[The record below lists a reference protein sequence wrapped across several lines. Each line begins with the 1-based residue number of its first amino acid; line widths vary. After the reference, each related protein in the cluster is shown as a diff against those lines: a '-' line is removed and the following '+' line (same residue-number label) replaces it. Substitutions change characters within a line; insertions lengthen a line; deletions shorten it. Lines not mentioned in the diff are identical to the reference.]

1 MIGKKTGALL
11 LAMVLVAGSMAACGN
26 SEGSDAGNAA
36 QGNTEAADTS
46 AGAGESTA
54 DGSTEA
60 ASDSNASGGDAAASG
75 TYNVTWDDMED
86 IIVVYP
92 SMGAIPTGLQEVED
106 AINEITEAEI
116 NTHVTLNMIEVGNY
130 DQQMNLMISS
140 SEPVDLM
147 ITLPGGTTALSAMTS
162 QKQLMDITDLLSEY
176 APEALAGVGDVIKGT
191 QLDGGTYAFPA
202 YRSFSSAIYINMRT
216 DVLEETGIDPS
227 TLKTADDFEELFAKV
242 TELHPEMTPV
252 ATGSQKILTAPYLID
267 TEGNFVKYDG
277 LGDGDNSLVGIM
289 EGDGTTIQNNYTR
302 QVYIDT
308 SLRFKEWYDNGWV
321 YADGANYKETQE
333 ALIAGGACFG
343 LFKCFAT
350 GAESTE
356 SASCGYD
363 MTIIQIDPS
372 PEINTGMLRKFSW
385 AVPVTA
391 TEPEAAVKFMNLL
404 FTDEEIVNLITWGIE
419 GTHYQ
424 VLEDGT
430 IDFMDGQ
437 DANTSGYYIGDET
450 AILGNGFLAKVW
462 TGNSPTLREDTYE
475 VNMNATVSPYTGF
488 SFNSEGFENQVA
500 AITQTI
506 QQYRPSFGC
515 GLYTEDYYNEF
526 ISKLEDNGVN
536 EYIAYIQEQFNAWLA
551 ENGNAAASDTGA
563 DAAETTA
570 DSEAADAGA
579 ESAAETEAAE

>member
-1 MIGKKTGALL
+1 MKLKRT
-11 LAMVLVAGSMAACGN
+11 LAMLMALTMVAGAAACGN
-26 SEGSDAGNAA
+26 SEGSQNADTQA
-36 QGNTEAADTS
+36 PAAD
-46 AGAGESTA
+46 
-54 DGSTEA
+54 
-60 ASDSNASGGDAAASG
+60 DSAAAG
-75 TYNVTWDDMED
+75 DDSAAADADADADAEPED
-86 IIVVYP
+86 IAEIEVLFWTLNTIP
-92 SMGAIPTGLQEVED
+92 SDVDLVEE
-106 AINEITEAEI
+106 AINEITREKIATEV
-116 NTHVTLNMIEVGNY
+116 NLNILEMGNY
-130 DQQMNLMISS
+130 TQQLNLMISGG
-140 SEPVDLM
+140 EKLDLM
-147 ITLPGGTTALSAMTS
+147 VTLPGDSAHFNSMSS
-162 QKQLMDITDLLSEY
+162 QNQLTDITDLLTEY
-176 APEALAGVGDVIKGT
+176 APELLETVPESWLSGTTINGRIYSVTSMGDKATPLGF
-191 QLDGGTYAFPA
+191 AC
-202 YRSFSSAIYINMRT
+202 RT
-216 DVLEETGIDPS
+216 DILEETGIDPS

-242 TELHPEMTPV
+242 AELHPEMTPV

-289 EGDGTTIQNNYTR
+289 DGDGTTIQNNYTR
-302 QVYIDT
+302 QVYLDT

-333 ALIAGGACFG
+333 ALVAGGACFG

-350 GAESTE
+350 GAESTLT
-356 SASCGYD
+356 ASCGNE
-363 MTIIQIDPS
+363 MTIINIDPS

-404 FTDEEIVNLITWGIE
+404 FTDEEIINLITWGIE

-430 IDFMDGQ
+430 IDFAEGLE
-437 DANTSGYYIGDET
+437 AGNSGYYLGDET

-462 TGNSPTLREDTYE
+462 TGNDPNLREQTYE

-526 ISKLEDNGVN
+526 LQKLEDNGVN
-536 EYIAYIQEQFNAWLA
+536 EYIAYIQEQFDAWLA
-551 ENGNAAASDTGA
+551 ENGDAAADTGA
-563 DAAETTA
+563 DAAET
-570 DSEAADAGA
+570 EAADA
-579 ESAAETEAAE
+579 AAETEAAE

>member
-1 MIGKKTGALL
+1 MKLKRTFAML
-11 LAMVLVAGSMAACGN
+11 LALTMVAGAAACGN
-26 SEGSDAGNAA
+26 SEGSGSADTQAAGSADSAAAGDESAAGEDAADAG
-36 QGNTEAADTS
+36 E
-46 AGAGESTA
+46 
-54 DGSTEA
+54 
-60 ASDSNASGGDAAASG
+60 DAAP
-75 TYNVTWDDMED
+75 ED
-86 IIVVYP
+86 IAEIEVLFWTLNT
-92 SMGAIPTGLQEVED
+92 IPQDVDLVEE
-106 AINEITEAEI
+106 AINEITREKIATEV
-116 NTHVTLNMIEVGNY
+116 NLNILEMGNY
-130 DQQMNLMISS
+130 TQQLNLMISGN
-140 SEPVDLM
+140 EKLDLM
-147 ITLPGGTTALSAMTS
+147 VTLPGDSAHFNSMTS
-162 QKQLMDITDLLSEY
+162 QNQLMDITDMLNEY
-176 APEALAGVGDVIKGT
+176 APELLETVPESWLTGTTINGRIYSVTSMGDKATPLGF
-191 QLDGGTYAFPA
+191 AC
-202 YRSFSSAIYINMRT
+202 RT

-579 ESAAETEAAE
+579 EYAAETEAAE